1 MHLLEETFSKKVQSK
16 SAKKCNYAELERKL
30 FAWFT
35 RLEQSQAVVTG
46 KLIREKALVIAA
58 MLNET
63 EFKAS
68 HNWLVLFKKR
78 HNIRH
83 MYYRVKPVV
92 LTKYML
98 MYARMNCR
106 DESGLLYRD
115 ETGLLYRA
123 IPDRTLATRGRKG
136 TKVQTAKDRLTVLLC
151 CNDTGDDKIDSLVI
165 GKAACPTA
173 FGPKKGGWEPSS
185 VHVQYTLHGQSR

>member
-83 MYYRVKPVV
+83 MHYRVKPVV
-92 LTKYML
+92 LTKYIL

-106 DESGLLYRD
+106 DETGLLYRD

-136 TKVQTAKDRLTVLLC
+136 TEVQTANDRLTVLLC
-151 CNDTGDDKIDSLVI
+151 CNAKGNDKI
-165 GKAACPTA
+165 
-173 FGPKKGGWEPSS
+173 EPLTVTS
-185 VHVQYTLHGQSR
+185 HW